1 MTSPPQI
8 SPLYL
13 DKQIVVT
20 LWVKVSFFN
29 ALGE

>member
-1 MTSPPQI
+1 MTSPVHI

-13 DKQIVVT
+13 YKQIVVT
-20 LWVKVSFFN
+20 LWVKASVFN